1 MDKIKKGYFVTTFAS
16 ETPFHPKI
24 EIFLAPL
31 VGQIFQDNG
40 IVHPNL
46 NKLTRADAR
55 KKLIPHYS
63 NVSSV
68 LEKAFNLKI
77 NFNFIDYRK
86 NSKTYNKL
94 FQIIMSQED
103 YFRLTV
109 PPNIFF
115 AFKGLNSN
123 INMLVN
129 IADIPHDPNEIIR
142 KELNEIKFCD
152 K

>member
-1 MDKIKKGYFVTTFAS
+1 MLDGIIKTSLKKIDLDGGSVFHAMKKNDSGYIDFGETYFSFVNKNVVKGWKLHTKMT
-16 ETPFHPKI
+16 
-24 EIFLAPL
+24 LNL
-31 VGQIFQDNG
+31 
-40 IVHPNL
+40 IVP
-46 NKLTRADAR
+46 
-55 KKLIPHYS
+55 IG
-63 NVSSV
+63 
-68 LEKAFNLKI
+68 KI

-115 AFKGLNSN
+115 AFKGLSGD

-129 IADIPHDPNEIIR
+129 IADIPHDPSEIIR